1 MTRRPIG
8 SSSLTNN
15 LFTFITYCDLPLLDA
30 DDRLVAAQ
38 LEERGYECAIA
49 DWRDQTIDWTKAGIC
64 VLRSTWNYHLHY
76 PEFLAWLSTVSKQT
90 TLWNDS
96 DLVRWNSNK
105 RYLFDLQRA
114 SIPIVPTVLFEQSSP
129 ANLISVLDEYG
140 WTKGIL
146 KPVVGL
152 STFGVRKIARSEE
165 DIQLHLNKMLESSDV
180 LLQPFIETVHER
192 GERAL
197 VFLGREYSH
206 TIRKSAFQP
215 LAQAGEAG
223 ETLEQPDESELQMAR
238 QVLAEVKK
246 PVAFAR
252 IDLIRDAAGR
262 DLLMELELVEPSL
275 YLNMFPSAISKFAD
289 RLCQLATDEQSVR
302 VQ

>member
-1 MTRRPIG
+1 M
-8 SSSLTNN
+8 SNN
-15 LFTFITYCDLPLLDA
+15 LFTFVTYCDLPILDA
-30 DDRLVAAQ
+30 DDRFVAEE
-38 LEERGYECAIA
+38 LERRGFRCAIA
-49 DWRDQTIDWTKAGIC
+49 DWRDQTIDWANAGIC
-64 VLRSTWNYHLHY
+64 VLRSTWDYHLHY
-76 PEFLAWLSTVSKQT
+76 EEFLAWLTKVSSQT
-90 TLWNDS
+90 TLWNDCE
-96 DLVRWNSNK
+96 LVRWNSNK
-105 RYLFDLQRA
+105 RYLLDLEKA
-114 SIPIVPTVLFEQSSP
+114 SIPIVPTVLFERSKP
-129 ANLISVLDEYG
+129 VHVDAVLDQHG

-152 STFGVRKIARSEE
+152 STFGVRKIERSQT
-165 DIQLHLNKMLESSDV
+165 DIQAHLDGMLETSDV
-180 LLQPFIETVHER
+180 LLQPFIDTVHER

-197 VFLGREYSH
+197 VFLGGEYSH

-223 ETLEQPDESELQMAR
+223 ETLEHADEAELQLAR

-252 IDLIRDAAGR
+252 VDLIRDASGR

-275 YLNMFPSAISKFAD
+275 YLNMFPQAVSKFAD
-289 RLCQLATDEQSVR
+289 TLCQLATVEPSAR

>member
-1 MTRRPIG
+1 MLQMT
-8 SSSLTNN
+8 N
-15 LFTFITYCDLPLLDA
+15 LFTFITYCDLPILDA
-30 DDRLVAAQ
+30 DDRLVA
-38 LEERGYECAIA
+38 EELQKRGYRCAVA
-49 DWRDQTIDWTKAGIC
+49 DWRDKNVDWANAGIC
-64 VLRSTWNYHLHY
+64 VLRSTWDYHLHY
-76 PEFLAWLSTVSKQT
+76 QEFIEWLKQVSSQT
-90 TLWNDS
+90 TLWNDC

-105 RYLFDLQRA
+105 RYLFDLQKA
-114 SIPIVPTVLFEQSSP
+114 LIPIVPTVLFEQSKT
-129 ANLISVLDEYG
+129 ANLNAVLDQHG

-152 STFGVRKIARSEE
+152 STFGVRKIERNQT
-165 DIQLHLNKMLESSDV
+165 DIQAHFQTMLETSDV

-197 VFLGREYSH
+197 VFLGGEYSH

-223 ETLEQPDESELQMAR
+223 ETLEQPDEVELQLAR

-252 IDLIRDAAGR
+252 VDLIRDASGR

-275 YLNMFPSAISKFAD
+275 YLNMFPQAISKFAD
-289 RLCQLATDEQSVR
+289 TLCQLATVGQSAR

>member
-1 MTRRPIG
+1 M
-8 SSSLTNN
+8 TNN
-15 LFTFITYCDLPLLDA
+15 LFTFVTYCDLPILDA
-30 DDRLVAAQ
+30 DDRFVAEE
-38 LEERGYECAIA
+38 LERRGYRCAVA
-49 DWRDQTIDWTKAGIC
+49 DWRSQTIDWANAGIC
-64 VLRSTWNYHLHY
+64 VLRSTWDYHLHY
-76 PEFLAWLSTVSKQT
+76 QEFLAWLETVSSQT
-90 TLWNDS
+90 KVWNDPE
-96 DLVRWNSNK
+96 LVRWNSNK
-105 RYLFDLQRA
+105 RYLFDLQKA
-114 SIPIVPTVLFEQSSP
+114 SIPIVPTVLFEQSTP
-129 ANLISVLDEYG
+129 ANLNATLDQHG

-146 KPVVGL
+146 KPIVGL
-152 STFGVRKIARSEE
+152 STFGVRKIERNQT
-165 DIQLHLNKMLESSDV
+165 DIQAHLDKMLETSDV

-223 ETLEQPDESELQMAR
+223 ETLEQPDQAELQLAR

-275 YLNMFPSAISKFAD
+275 YLNMFPQAISKFAD
-289 RLCQLATDEQSVR
+289 TLCQLATVEQSVR

>member
-1 MTRRPIG
+1 M
-8 SSSLTNN
+8 LNN
-15 LFTFITYCDLPLLDA
+15 LFTFVTYCDLPLLDA
-30 DDRLVAAQ
+30 DDRFVADE
-38 LEERGYECAIA
+38 LHRRGYQCAVA
-49 DWRDQTIDWTKAGIC
+49 DWRDQSIDWANAGIC
-64 VLRSTWNYHLHY
+64 VLRSTWDYHLHY
-76 PEFLAWLSTVSKQT
+76 QEFLAWLTKVSSQT
-90 TLWNDS
+90 KLWNDWE
-96 DLVRWNSNK
+96 LVKWNSNK
-105 RYLFDLQRA
+105 RYLFDLQKA
-114 SIPIVPTVLFEQSSP
+114 SIPIVPTVLFEHAKP
-129 ANLISVLDEYG
+129 ANLMATLDQNG

-152 STFGVRKIARSEE
+152 STFGVRKIERNQT
-165 DIQLHLNKMLESSDV
+165 DIQAHLNGMLETSDV
-180 LLQPFIETVHER
+180 LLQPFIDTVHDR

-223 ETLEQPDESELQMAR
+223 ETLEQADESELQLAR

-252 IDLIRDAAGR
+252 VDLIRDADGQ

-275 YLNMFPSAISKFAD
+275 YLNMFPQAISKFAD
-289 RLCQLATDEQSVR
+289 TLCQLATVEQSAR

>member
-1 MTRRPIG
+1 
-8 SSSLTNN
+8 
-15 LFTFITYCDLPLLDA
+15 
-30 DDRLVAAQ
+30 
-38 LEERGYECAIA
+38 
-49 DWRDQTIDWTKAGIC
+49 
-64 VLRSTWNYHLHY
+64 
-76 PEFLAWLSTVSKQT
+76 
-90 TLWNDS
+90 
-96 DLVRWNSNK
+96 
-105 RYLFDLQRA
+105 
-114 SIPIVPTVLFEQSSP
+114 
-129 ANLISVLDEYG
+129 LDEHG

-152 STFGVRKIARSEE
+152 STFGVRKIDRSEQ
-165 DIQLHLNKMLESSDV
+165 DTQIHLNNMLETSDV

-223 ETLEQPDESELQMAR
+223 ETLEQPDEAELKLAR
-238 QVLAEVKK
+238 QVLAQVKK

-252 IDLIRDAAGR
+252 IDLIRDASGR

-275 YLNMFPSAISKFAD
+275 YLNMFPPAISKFAD
-289 RLCQLATDEQSVR
+289 TLCQLATVEQSAR